1 LNLGASTTEANFS
14 EYKIFYKIGTVG
26 VTESDLAQTSAND
39 PNLGVKNFNGATTT
53 KITGLSSGTN
63 YVLTSTNIA
72 LPRSQWKA
80 IATNVFS
87 ASGNTVITLTNGV
100 NRSVRQKFYIIQT
113 P

>member
-1 LNLGASTTEANFS
+1 VPVVSCTECAGGVPGTTFGSCSLSGSNLVLNMINS
-14 EYKIFYKIGTVG
+14 
-26 VTESDLAQTSAND
+26 Q
-39 PNLGVKNFNGATTT
+39 
-53 KITGLSSGTN
+53 SSGTN

-72 LPRSQWKA
+72 LPRRQWKA